1 MNKIKLTRAKCMM
14 LNIGT
19 LLAVDVMVTSP
30 YHEENTKEKVQQS
43 RFCST
48 KFYVLSFATEYRA
61 YVGRVA

>member
-1 MNKIKLTRAKCMM
+1 MNKLALTRVKCVM

-30 YHEENTKEKVQQS
+30 YHEENTKEQFPQV

-48 KFYVLSFATEYRA
+48 KFYVWSFATEYRA
-61 YVGRVA
+61 CGAKCV